1 MSNQSPSDRYPPTV
15 VRSAIARVE
24 WPTALLAMG
33 IYGGFLL
40 LTYFWAALPLV
51 AVIAAGGWLVAWHG
65 SLQHEVIHGHP
76 TRSQRLN
83 DAIGWPPLS
92 LWLPYAIYREG
103 HLVHHRDEH
112 LTDPIEDPESS
123 YLTQATWN
131 ALGWFGRSLAEL
143 NTTLLGRLTIGP
155 IVMIGNFLVEEAT
168 LIVRGDKRRLRLWC
182 VHSLGGCL
190 VLTWV
195 LVVCAMPLWLYL
207 IGFVYVGAALTR
219 LRSYA
224 EHRYADHHS
233 ERTAIVENSPLFGL
247 LFLYNNLHVLHHLRP
262 GIPWYQIPKIYRDN
276 RSAFVAANGG
286 LVYDG
291 YADVAR
297 RFLFKPHDDP
307 RHPNHR
313 NAGSSETTSFQ
324 RAGGNSSDNSAGRR
338 TTLVATD

>member
-131 ALGWFGRSLAEL
+131 ALVLQLHIFANRDSL
-143 NTTLLGRLTIGP
+143 
-155 IVMIGNFLVEEAT
+155 
-168 LIVRGDKRRLRLWC
+168 
-182 VHSLGGCL
+182 
-190 VLTWV
+190 
-195 LVVCAMPLWLYL
+195 
-207 IGFVYVGAALTR
+207 
-219 LRSYA
+219 
-224 EHRYADHHS
+224 
-233 ERTAIVENSPLFGL
+233 PLFKLMEESSSVGCEL
-247 LFLYNNLHVLHHLRP
+247 
-262 GIPWYQIPKIYRDN
+262 
-276 RSAFVAANGG
+276 
-286 LVYDG
+286 DG
-291 YADVAR
+291 CAD
-297 RFLFKPHDDP
+297 
-307 RHPNHR
+307 
-313 NAGSSETTSFQ
+313 
-324 RAGGNSSDNSAGRR
+324 
-338 TTLVATD
+338 